1 MGRFLIK
8 TQEKPTETITE
19 NKLMEVDTQPST
31 SFTTQKD
38 EKNEITQNTIILSES
53 DNSSRSSDEK
63 TIKKNKYIQK
73 FKDSWLEDIKFNTWL
88 VRNPRQQDQP
98 FCKLCSKGKIMG
110 NYTKKSKRSQSPKE
124 VIENAVNRVLHNN
137 ESVRSVTRDAI
148 CHVTL
153 SRYVRRFRQNNNNG
167 KDTS

>member
-1 MGRFLIK
+1 
-8 TQEKPTETITE
+8 
-19 NKLMEVDTQPST
+19 MEVDTQPST

-98 FCKLCSKGKIMG
+98 FCKLCSKVILGGIFHINRHSTSTMHQ
-110 NYTKKSKRSQSPKE
+110 KK
-124 VIENAVNRVLHNN
+124 N
-137 ESVRSVTRDAI
+137 
-148 CHVTL
+148 
-153 SRYVRRFRQNNNNG
+153 
-167 KDTS
+167 